1 MNHNHGTEEGGA
13 VMLFKNSQ
21 KSCVEGRGMVA
32 RFTERKSVR
41 TCSILAIAMCGMF
54 AIAGP
59 ASAGCGL
66 TLKFDNDMS
75 KSVKVVDIEAKTSTG
90 KWKTV
95 YGKDFTVKSGKKVSK
110 AVETNASCMMPHHL
124 RVKYE
129 KGKSTLYK
137 TKGPLG
143 TALDK
148 KYTFEFDD

>member
-1 MNHNHGTEEGGA
+1 
-13 VMLFKNSQ
+13 MLCKKFQ
-21 KSCVEGRGMVA
+21 KSCVEDRGMVV
-32 RFTERKSVR
+32 RFTKRKSVR
-41 TCSILAIAMCGMF
+41 NSSLF
-54 AIAGP
+54 AIVMLGMVALAGP

-75 KSVKVVDIEAKTSTG
+75 KSVTVVKIEAKTSTG
-90 KWKTV
+90 KWKSV